1 MRYLNTLVD
10 ETKSENQDGML
21 KVVEDII
28 SHEYSTPELNEMIA
42 TLSSLTRGETFD
54 YRSINKSI
62 NENMDIIDNHLEN
75 LSEIQLMEEEYESID
90 MSLYPEG
97 DERLLNITM
106 SKMKIEESIE
116 VLRKEHESSKCKIM
130 ILSAFLIKGFPE
142 KSKNILPIL
151 DFLQEVDSF
160 FEKAA

>member
-62 NENMDIIDNHLEN
+62 NENMDIIDNQLEN
-75 LSEIQLMEEEYESID
+75 LSEIQLM
-90 MSLYPEG
+90 
-97 DERLLNITM
+97 
-106 SKMKIEESIE
+106 
-116 VLRKEHESSKCKIM
+116 
-130 ILSAFLIKGFPE
+130 
-142 KSKNILPIL
+142 
-151 DFLQEVDSF
+151 
-160 FEKAA
+160 